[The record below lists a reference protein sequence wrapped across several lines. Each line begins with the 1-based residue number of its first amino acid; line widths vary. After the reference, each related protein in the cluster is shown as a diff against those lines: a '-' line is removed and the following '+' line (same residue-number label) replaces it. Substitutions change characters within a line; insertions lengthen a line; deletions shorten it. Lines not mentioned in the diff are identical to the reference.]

1 MGKCKIFVCGLC
13 KLIKVYY
20 NYSLGANVILFPFG
34 IPQYE
39 LVSVRQGD
47 RNVTS
52 LLVCSR
58 DTCTT
63 DNTNCEEREKSNLK
77 YYLVLLYTG
86 HTTPSPL
93 IQCVISIA
101 EWVTTAVGHVTCIG
115 EFSIPEGGLKRRT
128 SVQHAICP
136 YIIVNWTSA

>member
-1 MGKCKIFVCGLC
+1 
-13 KLIKVYY
+13 
-20 NYSLGANVILFPFG
+20 VIVFPFG
-34 IPQYE
+34 IAQYE

-63 DNTNCEEREKSNLK
+63 DNTTVKREKSDLK

-93 IQCVISIA
+93 IQCVLSTV
-101 EWVTTAVGHVTCIG
+101 ERVTTAVGHVTCIG

-128 SVQHAICP
+128 SVQQCNLSLHYRQLNFCLNNKNNKP
-136 YIIVNWTSA
+136 R